1 MLNFTLVDFS
11 GHCKHEK
18 SDQSWWFQ
26 LAIGRGMIV
35 IADHRDLI
43 GIGQNGVES
52 TNQIGKRI
60 KNIIW
65 FGKC

>member
-1 MLNFTLVDFS
+1 
-11 GHCKHEK
+11 
-18 SDQSWWFQ
+18 
-26 LAIGRGMIV
+26 MIV

-43 GIGQNGVES
+43 EIGQNGVEI

>member
-1 MLNFTLVDFS
+1 
-11 GHCKHEK
+11 
-18 SDQSWWFQ
+18 
-26 LAIGRGMIV
+26 MIV

-43 GIGQNGVES
+43 GIGQNGVEI